1 MKYVSA
7 APGSLTVIY
16 FNIGNK
22 LHQILVT
29 QTVSSTIS
37 YVLFDSYFS
46 SFLILLSNYY
56 STISQKH
63 NM

>member
-22 LHQILVT
+22 PYQILVT
-29 QTVSSTIS
+29 QTVYSLIS
-37 YVLFDSYFS
+37 CVLFGLNFP
-46 SFLILLSNYY
+46 SFVILLPDYY
-56 STISQKH
+56 STKSSKT
-63 NM
+63 